1 MKNKINDLRNHL
13 FAVLEELTDS
23 ESTYDIA
30 KAKVVADIAQVVV
43 NSAKIENDFIRITG
57 ASHGTGFIEEQRSEI
72 KKLSES
78 N

>member
-43 NSAKIENDFIRITG
+43 NSAKIENDYIRITG

-72 KKLSES
+72 KKIAES